1 MPLTKTVTEVVIQQG
16 DSGHSETEFTGLI
29 GFDSACEPAR
39 SGPRMW
45 GYLVNAPCKTISAD
59 AKRTDFA
66 LAA

>member
-1 MPLTKTVTEVVIQQG
+1 M
-16 DSGHSETEFTGLI
+16 GLI
-29 GFDSACEPAR
+29 GFDSACELMR
-39 SGPRMW
+39 SGPRMQ

>member
-1 MPLTKTVTEVVIQQG
+1 MLGCFGIRLVIQQR
-16 DSGHSETEFTGLI
+16 DDDRSITEFSGLI

-45 GYLVNAPCKTISAD
+45 GYLVNAPCKTISAN